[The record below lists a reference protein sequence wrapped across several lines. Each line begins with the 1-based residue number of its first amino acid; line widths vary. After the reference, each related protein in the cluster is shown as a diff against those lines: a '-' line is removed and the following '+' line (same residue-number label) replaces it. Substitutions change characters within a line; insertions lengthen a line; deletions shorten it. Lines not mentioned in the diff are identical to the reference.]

1 TEIIIY
7 AMDSGGP
14 GNELW
19 IAVEPDAPHARLGA
33 GGVHHVAFRVS
44 DDEEQKFWRQQ
55 ISRANLSVSTYI
67 DRYYFKS
74 IYFRISRGILFEIAT
89 DGPGFTADEPL
100 DSLGEQLALPPFL
113 ESKRPQIEAE
123 LKPVVMPM
131 AYQES

>member
-1 TEIIIY
+1 
-7 AMDSGGP
+7 
-14 GNELW
+14 
-19 IAVEPDAPHARLGA
+19 
-33 GGVHHVAFRVS
+33 VAFRVS